1 MIRDLPPNVAASA
14 DYRTASPDYFR
25 AMGIQLLQ
33 GRGLE
38 EADREGRPLVAVVS
52 ASAAQR
58 FWPSRNP
65 IGDRFSIDEP
75 QITIVGIVGD
85 VHAASLEKAP
95 QPTIYVPYRQDPW
108 PSMVFVLRTTAAP
121 STLTSAVRDAIWQVD
136 KDQPVGAVRTMDE
149 QLSNSLTRRRF
160 SVTLLSAFGLVSVSL
175 AAIGL
180 YGVLAFIV
188 SQRRREIGVRMALGA
203 QPRDV
208 IADVMGQGLRLAG
221 LGVVVG
227 IGLALAGTRVLSSM
241 LFGTSPTD
249 ALTFA
254 AVAALLVT
262 IAAGASL
269 IPALR
274 ASRVDPLI
282 ALRDE

>member
-1 MIRDLPPNVAASA
+1 M
-14 DYRTASPDYFR
+14 
-25 AMGIQLLQ
+25 
-33 GRGLE
+33 
-38 EADREGRPLVAVVS
+38 
-52 ASAAQR
+52 
-58 FWPSRNP
+58 
-65 IGDRFSIDEP
+65 
-75 QITIVGIVGD
+75 
-85 VHAASLEKAP
+85 
-95 QPTIYVPYRQDPW
+95 
-108 PSMVFVLRTTAAP
+108 
-121 STLTSAVRDAIWQVD
+121 RDAIWQVD

-160 SVTLLSAFGLVSVSL
+160 SVTLLTAFGVVAVSL

-188 SQRRREIGVRMALGA
+188 AQRRREIGVRMALGA

-227 IGLALAGTRVLSSM
+227 LGLALAGTRLLSSL

-254 AVAALLVT
+254 AVATLLVA
-262 IAAGASL
+262 IAAAASL
-269 IPALR
+269 VPGAAREPRRSADRAQGRVSPEEQKCVRSGLELRPRSPQSFEDVCARGAAALGFRRDALQVVVHLQHGAEHQAAER
-274 ASRVDPLI
+274 AEAVGLRRPSEHRVADLVGLALGQRAERGDDVHVVPLRRRHPLGVAEIEDDRQRSRRRRYVVAAPPD
-282 ALRDE
+282 R